1 MKTALK
7 MQDEMLTALMKQND
21 LLKKNLAEEEGRCS
35 KKELT
40 IKEMVDLI
48 NTLKDSIQLE
58 QEIHHFKRDLAL
70 KTTEIQVID
79 EH

>member
-1 MKTALK
+1 
-7 MQDEMLTALMKQND
+7 
-21 LLKKNLAEEEGRCS
+21 
-35 KKELT
+35 
-40 IKEMVDLI
+40 MVDLI

-79 EH
+79 EHQQSAFEAYHIENNSRPLR